1 MFLDILLTIFLV
13 ALNAFFVAAEFALVK
28 VRASQI
34 ELRIREGNRMAVIVR
49 GIMEHLDAYLS
60 ATQLGITLASL
71 GLGWVGESVVTRLVI
86 GGLHWFHLDISDTL
100 AHQIALPTSFALITI
115 MHIVFGEQAPKW
127 VAIQRA
133 EGTAMALAFP
143 LRLFYYVFRPFVWLL
158 NILTTVVMKIFGIK
172 PANEHDVHSP
182 QELLYIL
189 EQSMASGAIANSEH
203 QILENVFDFYD
214 RPARQIMVPRTSI
227 AAVDV
232 SETNSEVI
240 EKVISEGYSRLPV
253 YDDSVDNIIGII
265 HAKDL
270 LDALYHKKLNTIRD
284 LMRPVYFIPETKKIG
299 GLLRDFQQKHVQ
311 MAIIVDEFGGTS
323 GLVTLEDII
332 EELVGEIQDE
342 YDNEVPWVEK
352 VSDTEFIV
360 NARSNII
367 DANEVLPEPLPE
379 GEEYETVGGYVNLLF
394 GKIPN
399 RNEKV
404 STKDYEFTILDKSE
418 KSVEKVRL
426 VLLKPQAEE

>member
-1 MFLDILLTIFLV
+1 MFLNILITILLV
-13 ALNAFFVAAEFALVK
+13 GLNAFFVAAEFALVK

-34 ELRIREGNRMAVIVR
+34 ELRVREGNRMAVMVR
-49 GIMEHLDAYLS
+49 NIMDKLDAYLS

-71 GLGWVGESVVTRLVI
+71 GLGWVGESVVSQLVLAGI
-86 GGLHWFHLDISDTL
+86 TSMGLQISTTL
-100 AHQIALPTSFALITI
+100 SHQIALPVSFALITI

-133 EGTAMALAFP
+133 EGTALALALP
-143 LRLFYYVFRPFVWLL
+143 LRIFYYVFRPFVWLL
-158 NILTTVVMKIFGIK
+158 NILTSLIMRIFGIK
-172 PANEHDVHSP
+172 PVSEHDVHSP
-182 QELLYIL
+182 QELLFIL

-214 RPARQIMVPRTSI
+214 RPSRQIMVPRTRI

-232 SETNSEVI
+232 TETNNEVI
-240 EKVISEGYSRLPV
+240 EKVIAEGYSRLPV

-270 LDALYHKKLNTIRD
+270 LSALYNNKLNTIRD

-299 GLLRDFQQKHVQ
+299 GLLRDFQNKHVQ

-323 GLVTLEDII
+323 GLITLEDII

-342 YDNEVPWVEK
+342 YDDEVPWVEK
-352 VSDTEFIV
+352 ASDTEFIV

-367 DANEVLPEPLPE
+367 DANEVLPLPLPE

-394 GKIPN
+394 GKIPSK
-399 RNEKV
+399 NEKI

-418 KSVEKVRL
+418 KSIEKVRL
-426 VLLKPQAEE
+426 VVLNPPMEE

>member
-1 MFLDILLTIFLV
+1 MLLNILLTIFLV

-34 ELRIREGNRMAVIVR
+34 ELRVREGNRMAVIVR
-49 GIMEHLDAYLS
+49 NIMNNLDAYLS

-71 GLGWVGESVVTRLVI
+71 GLGWVGEGVVVKLVLAAME
-86 GGLHWFHLDISDTL
+86 GMGLELNEVL
-100 AHQIALPTSFALITI
+100 AHQIAIPIAFAFITI

-127 VAIQRA
+127 LAIQRA
-133 EGTAMALAFP
+133 ESTSLALAIP
-143 LRLFYYVFRPFVWLL
+143 LRIFYYIFKPFVWLL
-158 NILTTVVMKIFGIK
+158 NVLAIFLLKIFGIK
-172 PANEHDVHSP
+172 RANEHDVHSP

-189 EQSMASGAIANSEH
+189 EQSMASGAIANTEH

-227 AAVDV
+227 AGVDV
-232 SETNSEVI
+232 AETNEEVI

-253 YDDSVDNIIGII
+253 YDDSIDNIIGII

-270 LDALYHKKLNTIRD
+270 LDALYHKKLSTIHE
-284 LMRPVYFIPETKKIG
+284 LMRPVYFIPESKKIG

-311 MAIIVDEFGGTS
+311 MAILVDEFGGTS

-342 YDNEVPWVEK
+342 YDDEAPWVEK
-352 VSDTEFIV
+352 ISETEFLV
-360 NARSNII
+360 NARSNIN
-367 DANEVLPEPLPE
+367 DANEILPVPLPE
-379 GEEYETVGGYVNLLF
+379 GEEYETVAGYVNLLF
-394 GKIPN
+394 GRIPN
-399 RNEKV
+399 RNDKAF
-404 STKDYEFTILDKSE
+404 TKDYEFTVTDKGE
-418 KSVEKVRL
+418 KTIEKVRL
-426 VLLKPQAEE
+426 VLLKTPETE